1 MLRRNALGHTI
12 PSLNS
17 PLSPNSPACRVG
29 LGYRGGSR
37 LARGGGPRPTCEQ
50 QGEEAL
56 NEGRKHDPFRSPS
69 PVAARSRAPKFPH
82 LLSKALGKR
91 AHSKEPGG
99 PFRAVVSRAVP
110 WSDAEP
116 KPRWRGQQNGR
127 GGLPSRS
134 SASASKRSLA
144 RTLSS
149 SAWPGVRRI
158 RDELEFG

>member
-1 MLRRNALGHTI
+1 MHWGTRFGRSTAPSRPNRR
-12 PSLNS
+12 
-17 PLSPNSPACRVG
+17 PA
-29 LGYRGGSR
+29 GSDAGTEG
-37 LARGGGPRPTCEQ
+37 ARGLLGGGDPRPTCEQ